1 MVLGAFSFATMS
13 SLVHAIGVT
22 GRYDWQVIAMARTFL
37 AMIFAAGLATASG
50 ATLVFFRPRVL
61 WMRSIAGSLALVSG
75 FYSLTKLPVAEVLT
89 LTNMFPIWVA
99 VLSWPL
105 LRVRPTRDVWI
116 AVACGAAGV
125 IVMQYD
131 PRPPIA
137 APIDAPVTN
146 KYVWVIAS
154 ASSLFSAFAL
164 IGLHQLH
171 RIDARAVVAHF
182 SAVSLAFCVAAM
194 FVFPH
199 RPAEEYVFDANSLL
213 MLLGV
218 GVTATIGQILLTKA
232 FTTGNPAKIS
242 VVGLSQV
249 AFGMLF
255 DVWFFDQSFRSRT
268 LVGIALIVT
277 PSAWL
282 LLRRGRPLPPPAD

>member
-13 SLVHAIGVT
+13 SLVHALGLT
-22 GRYDWQVIAMARTFL
+22 YDWQVIAIARTFL
-37 AMIFAAGLATASG
+37 AMIFAAGLATTAG
-50 ATLVFFRPRVL
+50 ARLVFFRPRVL

-105 LRVRPTRDVWI
+105 LRIRPTRDVWI
-116 AVACGAAGV
+116 AVACGAVGV
-125 IVMQYD
+125 VVMQSD
-131 PRPPIA
+131 HWRPIA
-137 APIDAPVTN
+137 PQIDAPVAN
-146 KYVWVIAS
+146 QYVWLIAS

-171 RIDARAVVAHF
+171 RIDFRAIVAHF
-182 SAVSLAFCVAAM
+182 SAVSLAFCVAAL
-194 FVFPH
+194 FIFPH
-199 RPAEEYVFDANSLL
+199 KPAEEYVFDANSLL

-232 FTTGNPAKIS
+232 FTAGNPAKVS

-255 DVWFFDQSFRSRT
+255 DVLFFNQSFKSHT
-268 LVGIALIVT
+268 LLGIALIVA

-282 LLRRGRPLPPPAD
+282 LLRRGRPITPPVD